1 MDFVLFYKLI
11 INLLIKYS
19 IHAYVESANHG
30 FLLKRSLTYSK
41 MDGPDESLLPLTP
54 RSDEDYDLA
63 VTPKDNMSVELHSLA
78 EESDN
83 SLLTLGDPSNL
94 TPSPSHEP
102 VSPATSCSS
111 SSIVLTTVTNN
122 ACHTTSTTTSQRDS
136 TLIDP
141 DRQLADEVSS
151 SASSAPPS
159 PTAGDDDPGAV
170 NVPGFSR
177 PVKNPSELDKKVFFV
192 VVLIY
197 VRPKIQSLL
206 FLKFVYSFSFFN
218 I

>member
-1 MDFVLFYKLI
+1 
-11 INLLIKYS
+11 
-19 IHAYVESANHG
+19 
-30 FLLKRSLTYSK
+30 

-83 SLLTLGDPSNL
+83 SLLALGEPSNL

-111 SSIVLTTVTNN
+111 SSIILNTTTNN
-122 ACHTTSTTTSQRDS
+122 ACHTTSTTSQRDS
-136 TLIDP
+136 TLIDS

-159 PTAGDDDPGAV
+159 PTAGDDDPGAI

-197 VRPKIQSLL
+197 VLPNLVPPILFVNLHS
-206 FLKFVYSFSFFN
+206 FLK
-218 I
+218 